1 MTTISYYS
9 LINDDF
15 STFRNNLALS
25 ELNSPEFMATFSQ
38 KMRIKSL
45 KYLSDQ
51 LIFVLYEYCIVVL
64 EIGLNNSLVVKQ
76 ELKFRGN
83 ESTEVIKIEEFLQNW
98 DEKGIYL
105 R

>member
-1 MTTISYYS
+1 
-9 LINDDF
+9 
-15 STFRNNLALS
+15 
-25 ELNSPEFMATFSQ
+25 MATFSQ

-64 EIGLNNSLVVKQ
+64 EIGLNHSLVVRQ

-83 ESTEVIKIEEFLQNW
+83 
-98 DEKGIYL
+98 
-105 R
+105 